1 MYMSRKEVMMPHTW
15 WWLNVVAM
23 LVVGVC
29 FVCGEPS
36 DLENE
41 LRVLNKQ
48 VTTLLD
54 RRREDLESI
63 EGNLRKQLFQSP
75 ELVKV
80 QEELQ
85 ALR

>member
-1 MYMSRKEVMMPHTW
+1 M
-15 WWLNVVAM
+15 NVVAV
-23 LVVGVC
+23 LVVAVC
-29 FVCGEPS
+29 FVCGETS

-54 RRREDLESI
+54 RRREDLQSI
-63 EGNLRKQLFQSP
+63 EENLRKQLFQSP

-80 QEELQ
+80 QADLQ